1 MQPIL
6 STQNYAALPDNQTLQ
21 RLCKA
26 LAVLDAINSPEVE
39 YRYHTYDANWDQGEE
54 FFELNDGE
62 GDQLVVLFREEGCV
76 INGYAD
82 GLEQPDKARV
92 TRGLPE
98 VFDEFMFG
106 EPVNSIGTT
115 FCLWYTPR
123 YGWQTGP
130 LENEEDGSEDLL
142 YIFDG
147 LPQTYVEWATEY
159 FDEDATKQP
168 IDLTAVARIYQAE
181 PLTKAMVLAIVE
193 KVDDWLQLENDLQG
207 IGYPYDFS

>member
-1 MQPIL
+1 ML
-6 STQNYAALPDNQTLQ
+6 DSQNLTALPDNQALQ

-26 LAVLDAINSPEVE
+26 LAVLDAINSPDPE
-39 YRYHTYDANWDQGEE
+39 YRYHSYDASWDVGEE
-54 FFELNDGE
+54 FFEMSDGE
-62 GDQLVVLFREEGCV
+62 GDQMLVLFRSEGCV

-82 GLEQPDKARV
+82 GLEQPEKAQV

-98 VFDEFMFG
+98 VFDEFVFG

-130 LENEEDGSEDLL
+130 LTNEEDGSEELL
-142 YIFDG
+142 YIFDNN
-147 LPQTYVEWATEY
+147 PDTYADWANEY
-159 FDEDATKQP
+159 FIDETEREP
-168 IDLTAVARIYQAE
+168 IDAEDVARIYRHE
-181 PLTKAMVLAIVE
+181 PLTKAAVLALNNE
-193 KVDDWLQLENDLQG
+193 LEDWPQLEADLQA